1 MFHRSES
8 ILIKDN
14 KDGSLHPNKNKTKN
28 KISSRSQRTILNNTS
43 TGSGSGS
50 IISISSITNRQ
61 RASTWSELNLN
72 GALSNTNSNNNSN
85 DRDRERER
93 LGSGDSRSRSRSRS
107 RSISVSHSIDGGLS
121 KSLRR
126 KPKPFMHHRRNLS
139 QSSQNSKYSLSS
151 IASQPSVS
159 DAGNGNGNGNGNGS
173 VTGGGGGGS
182 GSGSVPTS
190 PKRMLSGSS
199 SQSSPSLKVNND
211 QQQQQQQQHQQ
222 HPLFRGM
229 TNENVNTN
237 NNNNSN
243 NAPSSSISPPRTPT
257 SPATPKVGGIDEDD
271 LKRWLAQNN
280 GVQGQAFPLPLPA
293 DPNTPRSSMLHQQQQ
308 LAHKK
313 VQLSGGSSSTTNSIQ
328 ILEPPNIKDSL
339 AHSMNSTLYGSCLG
353 GDSVSSNMN
362 MNTNNNHEMNWSD
375 MATPRASGSM
385 GPRRQYSLQMRRDM
399 QNNMDMVSNKDR
411 DKERSRNDEDSYG
424 FGERGG
430 VSVTAGGVV
439 NNMEDVFPVSLARS
453 GTGTVV
459 SQLSQLSHS
468 QQHPHLHLQS
478 DHYSHEERLMAA
490 TAAATAIGADNGIGT
505 ISLGSDDDFDEDGEH
520 DNGNGNA
527 NDDHGQCMPEYPP
540 NLNIVTGPMSG
551 SASGTWADD
560 GTDATALS
568 DAGSHVH
575 VQGQGQGQQ
584 SLLSAEESYD
594 RKMSQFDKLKLRNAP
609 ASLILQDEDNNLNNN
624 QQQQSQNR
632 HNNLVVLDNVR
643 EAMGVGEREGD
654 VEEQNFM
661 MAGAGA
667 GTSTG
672 GGSLSSVFK
681 MLEQSDNSMGSLDLD
696 VFFIEVERVKSFT
709 GSIEMSIDDDTDGTL
724 PLRRDSLATERM
736 SFREERAPSKMNNYL
751 AKAMELFWQK
761 CCCKNAPPQLSWSRV
776 SSALVRHVPCFWIGC
791 GRLETSATDRMI
803 LTRLNMLSAVFA
815 LWQLGVGIFI
825 MIVFL
830 SDNVAERVGAVSAQS
845 KYREALSPNLWM
857 VSGSLLLLSLVG
869 LVLFI
874 TMVVTIPVIRR
885 VNLVGAIRFMWV
897 LYWLIPLQIFLVIA
911 LWDYHS
917 VTEVWI
923 KHWWATKSMAWFRK
937 LYCAEGTSNREC
949 AIAFNAPV
957 EWCFENFGAIDCQAI
972 REEAQSKM
980 TRAAY
985 LFIYTNVILG
995 GVLVLILLLSL
1006 GLLEGIISAP
1016 IVQRSKEANIPL
1028 WLTFPAIGCF
1038 ALGFILRYSPSSLL
1052 SNDQGSR
1059 IYWIGLSYIVS
1070 GTSFTVSALLGWFIS
1085 AKTVLN
1091 IRDKKQKEIAVY
1103 LFIIVVILTI
1113 AAVASIF
1120 CASAIFSL
1128 VEEAITDDQRGVI
1141 ACYVDAASSCSNCVC
1156 KLAIG
1161 SRGECDPFEFG
1172 PPCPEWTKS
1181 DVTRIVATQL
1191 KQSTSLSAIFAI
1203 YALAALRFGFMLRN
1217 SISKYEIDYV

>member
-1 MFHRSES
+1 MPK
-8 ILIKDN
+8 LITATSPAPEPCASCQKINADLFACDELGEKGGRYCAQCMIGRKVGVFWPVDEQWYQGTVEEFN
-14 KDGSLHPNKNKTKN
+14 VITGEHKLRYKDGDTEWVKIADHTGGNAGGSRKKELSPKGKDSSRGGMEQKMNKNLKVEQQQRMSRE
-28 KISSRSQRTILNNTS
+28 SSAS
-43 TGSGSGS
+43 SGPAVS
-50 IISISSITNRQ
+50 
-61 RASTWSELNLN
+61 A
-72 GALSNTNSNNNSN
+72 
-85 DRDRERER
+85 
-93 LGSGDSRSRSRSRS
+93 
-107 RSISVSHSIDGGLS
+107 SVSVSAPD
-121 KSLRR
+121 
-126 KPKPFMHHRRNLS
+126 PPAA
-139 QSSQNSKYSLSS
+139 QSSQQAQAASS
-151 IASQPSVS
+151 
-159 DAGNGNGNGNGNGS
+159 
-173 VTGGGGGGS
+173 
-182 GSGSVPTS
+182 
-190 PKRMLSGSS
+190 R
-199 SQSSPSLKVNND
+199 D
-211 QQQQQQQQHQQ
+211 QQQQQIRTQQQ
-222 HPLFRGM
+222 
-229 TNENVNTN
+229 
-237 NNNNSN
+237 
-243 NAPSSSISPPRTPT
+243 
-257 SPATPKVGGIDEDD
+257 
-271 LKRWLAQNN
+271 
-280 GVQGQAFPLPLPA
+280 
-293 DPNTPRSSMLHQQQQ
+293 
-308 LAHKK
+308 
-313 VQLSGGSSSTTNSIQ
+313 SST
-328 ILEPPNIKDSL
+328 
-339 AHSMNSTLYGSCLG
+339 ST
-353 GDSVSSNMN
+353 
-362 MNTNNNHEMNWSD
+362 
-375 MATPRASGSM
+375 
-385 GPRRQYSLQMRRDM
+385 
-399 QNNMDMVSNKDR
+399 
-411 DKERSRNDEDSYG
+411 
-424 FGERGG
+424 
-430 VSVTAGGVV
+430 
-439 NNMEDVFPVSLARS
+439 
-453 GTGTVV
+453 
-459 SQLSQLSHS
+459 
-468 QQHPHLHLQS
+468 
-478 DHYSHEERLMAA
+478 
-490 TAAATAIGADNGIGT
+490 
-505 ISLGSDDDFDEDGEH
+505 
-520 DNGNGNA
+520 
-527 NDDHGQCMPEYPP
+527 
-540 NLNIVTGPMSG
+540 
-551 SASGTWADD
+551 
-560 GTDATALS
+560 
-568 DAGSHVH
+568 
-575 VQGQGQGQQ
+575 
-584 SLLSAEESYD
+584 
-594 RKMSQFDKLKLRNAP
+594 
-609 ASLILQDEDNNLNNN
+609 LNNN

-696 VFFIEVERVKSFT
+696 VFSSKSERVKSFT